1 MSELS
6 ASVIAVFYFIMTA
19 TALSETDI
27 PAVFRSVVVIF
38 FEKFRASARLYIKE
52 QL

>member
-6 ASVIAVFYFIMTA
+6 ASVIDVFYFIMTA

-27 PAVFRSVVVIF
+27 LAVFRSVVIF